1 MPTDMTLYFDVIK
14 KIQEQVNRITY
25 APQLNEQDR
34 LNQLNRLEHE
44 VIQKFN
50 WARRSLTPVDSFSY
64 SSSEIPQPDFAT
76 KADVA

>member
-1 MPTDMTLYFDVIK
+1 MPAEMTLYFDVVK
-14 KIQEQVNRITY
+14 KIQEQINRITY

-44 VIQKFN
+44 ITQKFH
-50 WARRSLTPVDSFSY
+50 WARRSLTAADSFNY
-64 SSSEIPQPDFAT
+64 SSSEIPQPDFES